1 MTRRLAPQTRA
12 PVRLLGERAA
22 AEYLGIS
29 PTNLRGLGL
38 PRRVLGARRLYD
50 VADLEAFADALPYEG
65 ESGGSAC
72 DEIWGTG

>member
-1 MTRRLAPQTRA
+1 MTRRLAHETRA
-12 PVRLLGERAA
+12 LRLMGERAA

-29 PTNLRGLGL
+29 QTTLRGLGL

-65 ESGGSAC
+65 ESERRNGC
-72 DEIWGTG
+72 DEVFD